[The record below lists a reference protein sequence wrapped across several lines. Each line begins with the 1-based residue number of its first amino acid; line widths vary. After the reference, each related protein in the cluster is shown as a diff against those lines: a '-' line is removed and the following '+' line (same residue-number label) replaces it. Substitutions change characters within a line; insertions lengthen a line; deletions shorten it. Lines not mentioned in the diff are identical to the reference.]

1 MGGWRWLRAA
11 LLGVALLV
19 SCALA
24 TAYLGVRGSLPD
36 LDERVVV
43 PGLRHDVTIERDAL
57 GVPTILASS
66 RADAAFA
73 LGFAH
78 AQDRYFQMD
87 LTRRLAGGRL
97 AELFGDV
104 ALDTDRDH
112 RRHRFAAVA
121 DEVLAALPAEHREVL
136 DAYAA
141 GVNAGLG
148 RLAVRPFEYLV
159 LRRQPE
165 PWTARDSLLV
175 AVAGDPG
182 QNNVVGGRRVIS
194 VLACGAGWTRNRSRC
209 RCG

>member
-1 MGGWRWLRAA
+1 LSRQAWRWHWLRVA
-11 LLGVALLV
+11 LPGVALLA
-19 SCALA
+19 SFALA
-24 TAYLGVRGSLPD
+24 AAYLGLRGSLPD
-36 LDERVVV
+36 LDGRSAVH
-43 PGLRHDVTIERDAL
+43 GLRRAVTIERDAL
-57 GVPTILASS
+57 GVPTILATS

-104 ALDTDRDH
+104 ALDTDRDR

-121 DEVLAALPAEHREVL
+121 DEVLAALPADHREVL

-159 LRRQPE
+159 LRTQPQA
-165 PWTARDSLLV
+165 WTPRDSLLV
-175 AVAGDPG
+175 VFAMYLQLNDADASLDRQRGL
-182 QNNVVGGRRVIS
+182 I
-194 VLACGAGWTRNRSRC
+194 
-209 RCG
+209 